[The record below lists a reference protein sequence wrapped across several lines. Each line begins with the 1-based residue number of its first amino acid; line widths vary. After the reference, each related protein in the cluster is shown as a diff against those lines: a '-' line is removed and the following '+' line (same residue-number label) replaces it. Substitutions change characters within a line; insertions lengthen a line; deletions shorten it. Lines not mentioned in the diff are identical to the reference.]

1 MRARGQLLSVRLVL
15 RWEALGRNSSEL
27 VGVSL
32 REALEMVEALEK
44 GGQS

>member
-1 MRARGQLLSVRLVL
+1 MRALGQLLSVQLVL

-27 VGVSL
+27 VGVPL
-32 REALEMVEALEK
+32 LEALEMIEALEN